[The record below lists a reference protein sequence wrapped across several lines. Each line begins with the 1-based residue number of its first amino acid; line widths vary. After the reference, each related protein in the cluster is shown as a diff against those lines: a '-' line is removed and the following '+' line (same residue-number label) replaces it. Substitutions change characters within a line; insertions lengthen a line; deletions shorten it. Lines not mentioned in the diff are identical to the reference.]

1 MTTRIANIELAQTV
15 LAAAAANVAK
25 TLDAA
30 GGSLQ
35 EKLALAV
42 AAEHELSE
50 AAQAIEASL
59 AAARAAATSRAVSI
73 RAEIRE
79 AALTEVAAMLRDGS
93 VTLADLAAR
102 AGVAIEGNM
111 TFERVAVIAPAPAA
125 SAPAPVAAAPVSTPV
140 QIPAVAANG
149 APLSA
154 EVRENLR
161 LQAGY
166 LHPVKFRDPTTGA
179 GWSGRG
185 PMPKWLKALC
195 VDGKTVEDFRVGG
208 AEPAATPAA
217 APAAAPAAEPVAE
230 TPAAESATVEVAA
243 APVVAQVEPQAP
255 AVEAAEAAAPAAA
268 DADIGEEVASF
279 DASGLDGDLNGPV
292 GGEGD
297 DDIGEFVTGIAAMGL
312 DAPAGNAAQFL
323 AVA

>member
-1 MTTRIANIELAQTV
+1 MTNRIANIDLAQTV
-15 LAAAAANVAK
+15 LAAAAANVSKA
-25 TLDAA
+25 LEAA

-35 EKLALAV
+35 DKLALAM

-59 AAARAAATSRAVSI
+59 SAARAAAASRAASI

-79 AALTEVAAMLRDGS
+79 GALTEVAAMLRDGS

-111 TFERVAVIAPAPAA
+111 TFERVALIAPASVAA
-125 SAPAPVAAAPVSTPV
+125 TPAPA
-140 QIPAVAANG
+140 QIPATAANG

-166 LHPVKFRDPTTGA
+166 MHPVKFRDPTTGA

-185 PMPKWLKALC
+185 PTPKWLKALC

-208 AEPAATPAA
+208 TEPAPN
-217 APAAAPAAEPVAE
+217 PDSNSAAEPVASAAAV
-230 TPAAESATVEVAA
+230 TPAAEVATVEVGAAPVAQAEPTAPAVDAVAAA
-243 APVVAQVEPQAP
+243 APV
-255 AVEAAEAAAPAAA
+255 AA
-268 DADIGEEVASF
+268 DADIGDEVTSF
-279 DASGLDGDLNGPV
+279 DASGLDSDLNVPA

-312 DAPAGNAAQFL
+312 DAPAGNASQFL